1 MDRELV
7 SSGNLP
13 LDRQIGGLRPRRPY
27 LISGNPGTG
36 KSVSCLEF
44 LDVAI
49 ERNER
54 AVLLTHD
61 DPTDVLATGDFLG
74 IALDEALRDERL
86 ILLRFQLD
94 FVRRLGR
101 APAPDEVF
109 AELRRLIGPMPPAR
123 LAIDSVVPFLEGGGA
138 GSAVMFAL
146 AAFLDQLG
154 ATSLLTYPGDLAGL
168 YDRRLEPL
176 MQRAGGFFHLT
187 SLAQGR
193 RRGQLEIRKLRYE
206 APSVAPVRFR
216 IEPGA
221 GLVQDGAP
229 NDPEEVL
236 ADELRR
242 RVLIVNLEAPF
253 RADLLRSLER
263 TMEVTVRSG
272 LPAAFSDLVRSG
284 VGVVL
289 LNLRRDVVRD
299 GVQLV
304 RELRRADVR
313 TPVVVV
319 TPYNLR
325 STDRT
330 RALRAG
336 ADDFLSLGIGDDEF
350 AARVAAVARRGR
362 SSAVAEMGQPGLL
375 AQPRRPD
382 GGFEVLPTE
391 GFETAVRA
399 YLDRARAPFFA
410 LLTASAPPAEL
421 GALAE
426 LALGLCRVEDGD
438 LVGQLEGRVAILA
451 DGARPQDLRGLAE
464 RLGER
469 WRAAG
474 HGDPEIEIIG
484 YPSEESRVLAM
495 FGATEARP

>member
-1 MDRELV
+1 MDRDLV
-7 SSGNLP
+7 GSGNLP
-13 LDRQIGGLRPRRPY
+13 LDRQIGGFRPHRPY
-27 LISGNPGTG
+27 LVSGNPGTG

-74 IALDEALRDERL
+74 IPLDEALRDERL

-101 APAPDEVF
+101 AVGPDEVF
-109 AELRRLIGPMPPAR
+109 AELRRLIGPVTPTR
-123 LAIDSVVPFLEGGGA
+123 LAIDSVVPFLEGGAA
-138 GSAVMFAL
+138 GSAVVFGL
-146 AAFLDQLG
+146 AAFLDELG

-193 RRGQLEIRKLRYE
+193 RRGQVEIRKLRYE

-221 GLVQDGAP
+221 GFVQDGEP
-229 NDPEEVL
+229 NDPEEHL
-236 ADELRR
+236 AEELHR
-242 RVLIVNLEAPF
+242 RVLLVNLQAPF

-289 LNLRRDVVRD
+289 LNLQRDVVRD

-313 TPVVVV
+313 TPIVVV

-336 ADDFLSLGIGDDEF
+336 ADDFLSLGIADDEF
-350 AARVAAVARRGR
+350 AARVTAIARRGR
-362 SSAVAEMGQPGLL
+362 SSAVVETPGDLGLL

-382 GGFEVLPTE
+382 GAFEVLPARA
-391 GFETAVRA
+391 FETAVRA
-399 YLDRARAPFFA
+399 YLDRARAPFFT
-410 LLTASAPPAEL
+410 LVTAGAP
-421 GALAE
+421 
-426 LALGLCRVEDGD
+426 DG
-438 LVGQLEGRVAILA
+438 
-451 DGARPQDLRGLAE
+451 
-464 RLGER
+464 
-469 WRAAG
+469 
-474 HGDPEIEIIG
+474 
-484 YPSEESRVLAM
+484 
-495 FGATEARP
+495 